1 MEEKLKHLEFI
12 QNIILRMAN
21 NSFIIKGWCITLIAG
36 LFALAEKDSSKVYVL
51 IAFIPILAFWIL
63 DAYFLHKE
71 IAFRCLYEDVRKKE
85 NGQIDFNMNVSEFEK
100 EIKFSK
106 TLFSETYVYFY
117 PFLLAINIIIMFII
131 P

>member
-12 QNIILRMAN
+12 QNVILRMAS
-21 NSFIIKGWCITLIAG
+21 NSFIIKGWCITLVAG

-63 DAYFLHKE
+63 DAYFLQKE

-85 NGQIDFNMNVSEFEK
+85 NAQIDFNMNVKEFEK

-106 TLFSETYVYFY
+106 SLCSQTLLYFY
-117 PFLLAINIIIMFII
+117 PFLLAINIIIMFIFA
-131 P
+131 